1 MGWIYK
7 SEGEGGYMSEA
18 PDCCA
23 TFATATESC
32 CSESLVPFASPY
44 PIRRHLIYTP
54 GYTAVFEKA
63 VQVFFVGVLMEIQ
76 VVRMLRWVSSLS
88 FKSEVI
94 SWFLGS

>member
-1 MGWIYK
+1 
-7 SEGEGGYMSEA
+7 MSEA

-23 TFATATESC
+23 TFATATESCCSESC

>member
-1 MGWIYK
+1 MDICLK
-7 SEGEGGYMSEA
+7 RLIVVPHLLQRRKVVA
-18 PDCCA
+18 LKVVA
-23 TFATATESC
+23 
-32 CSESLVPFASPY
+32 ESLVPFASPY

-88 FKSEVI
+88 SNLKLSV
-94 SWFLGS
+94 GS